1 MHRRTI
7 HGGGLLV
14 LLAMAAL
21 TTLRAQDDKG
31 KPPIYTYIAEWTV
44 PRAQWGDFLKNDAAE
59 KPLMDKL
66 VADGALISYGTFV
79 NLIHQEGE
87 PTHGSWMTAT
97 SESRLIKALEAVWA
111 LPGLTSTALADSKHW
126 DYMTV
131 SRIYNSHSGT
141 WQGGYISGSHWDVKA
156 GEMRNYNELVK
167 SALVPVFDKLVTDG
181 TVTSY
186 GFATEDLHTG
196 KIGRVTFYYTMPDAD
211 ALDKVDKALDA
222 ALDKNPEYGIAFRSL
237 VDREG
242 HRDFLDRVPTMTN
255 K

>member
-1 MHRRTI
+1 MHKSTIRR
-7 HGGGLLV
+7 GGLLV
-14 LLAMAAL
+14 LLAMTAL

-31 KPPIYTYIAEWTV
+31 KPPIYTYVSEWTV

-66 VADGALISYGTFV
+66 VADGTLIGYGTFV

-97 SESRLIKALEAVWA
+97 SESRLAKALEAVWA
-111 LPGLTSTALADSKHW
+111 LPGLTSTALAESKHW
-126 DYMTV
+126 DYV
-131 SRIYNSHSGT
+131 LQSRMYNSHPGT
-141 WQGGYISGSHWDVKA
+141 WQGGYLSGSDWDVKA

-167 SALVPVFDKLVTDG
+167 NNLVPVLDKLVSDG
-181 TVTSY
+181 VVTTY
-186 GFATEDLHTG
+186 GFATEDYHTG
-196 KIGRVTFYYTMPDAD
+196 KIGRVTLYFMMPDAD
-211 ALDKVDKALDA
+211 ALDKVAKALDEA
-222 ALDKNPEYGIAFRSL
+222 FDKKPEYGMAFRSL
-237 VDREG
+237 VEREG

>member
-1 MHRRTI
+1 MHKSTI
-7 HGGGLLV
+7 HRGGLLV
-14 LLAMAAL
+14 LLAMTAL

-31 KPPIYTYIAEWTV
+31 KPPIYTYISEWTV
-44 PRAQWGDFLKNDAAE
+44 PRAEWSDFLKNDAAE

-66 VADGALISYGTFV
+66 VADGTLIGYGTFV

-97 SESRLIKALEAVWA
+97 SESRLVKALEAVWA
-111 LPGLTSTALADSKHW
+111 LPGLTSTALAASRHW

-131 SRIYNSHSGT
+131 SRIYNARSGT
-141 WQGGYISGSHWDVKA
+141 WEGGYLSGSQWNVKA

-167 SALVPVFDKLVTDG
+167 SQLVSVFEQLVTDG
-181 TVTSY
+181 VVTSY
-186 GFATEDLHTG
+186 GFATEDFHTG
-196 KIGRVTFYYTMPDAD
+196 TIGRVTFYVTLPDAD

-222 ALDKNPEYGIAFRSL
+222 AFEKNPEYGVAFRSL
-237 VDREG
+237 VEREG